1 MNWLINPD
9 AKPVRE
15 QLYRLMKM
23 QEARTLTDF
32 AASKAIGD
40 EISRL
45 LNQIKNSMTAE
56 EQSELNNAFLVATRM
71 TQQLPAAVSYNF
83 TFPAIKWRIKHEF
96 KDSRIGYQ
104 R

>member
-1 MNWLINPD
+1 MNWLTNPE

-15 QLYRLMKM
+15 QLYRLLKM
-23 QEARTLTDF
+23 QELRMLTDYP
-32 AASKAIGD
+32 AAKAISD

-56 EQSELNNAFLVATRM
+56 EQAELNHAFLVATRM
-71 TQQLPAAVSYNF
+71 TQQLPDAVSYNF
-83 TFPAIKWRIKHEF
+83 TFIAIKWRIKHEF
-96 KDSRIGYQ
+96 RDSRIGYQ